1 MKFRNPWIDP
11 RVTNV
16 RSADLIR
23 YMHSNGWEEFRSERR
38 RMRLFQRSRSDFAI
52 LVPMADKADDYIE
65 SIIEAITQL
74 ARAEDRY
81 AGAVLD
87 DILAGA
93 ATVTPGPVIG
103 SLEPM
108 TKPVAD

>member
-23 YMHSNGWEEFRSERR
+23 YMHLNGWEEFRSERR

-74 ARAEDRY
+74 AEPVSHEVSSCPFLRNLGGRA
-81 AGAVLD
+81 
-87 DILAGA
+87 
-93 ATVTPGPVIG
+93 T
-103 SLEPM
+103 
-108 TKPVAD
+108 

>member
-1 MKFRNPWIDP
+1 MIFRNPWIDP
-11 RVTNV
+11 RVTSV
-16 RSADLIR
+16 RTGDLVR
-23 YMHSNGWEEFRSERR
+23 YVKSNRWEEFHSQRR
-38 RMRLFQRSRSDFAI
+38 RMRNFQRADTDFVLLI
-52 LVPMADKADDYIE
+52 PMAEKADDYIE

-108 TKPVAD
+108 TQPVPD